1 MSVALRGNLEDFG
14 IADVFQLIGQ
24 QRKTGI
30 LEFTGADGRRVQ
42 LRFDRGAVVSAAPAE
57 SRTQGPLGEMFVRCG
72 FLTRDQ
78 VDALHAE
85 CGPSGQSLPR
95 LAVARGWIDEEKVEE
110 IEDLLT
116 RETIFGVLRW
126 SDGSF
131 DFRSQQVFHRRSFET
146 LLGAEQILMD
156 GLRMV
161 DEWQSFADLV
171 PSEDTVFRRMG
182 RFESYG
188 DQVSGGMARHLD
200 HAKRVFNLIDGRLEV
215 RRVIDLSLLGSFDA
229 MRALASLHEA
239 GAIEPLDTGSL
250 QKLRRRARP
259 AVLPRATARGWV
271 AALVPLALLAL
282 VAFATYWSNAAPPT
296 AGVFAIP
303 PSALDQVRD
312 DYATLRVS
320 HALEAYRFSSGGW
333 PERLALLSERGIL
346 DLDELA
352 SDQGRP
358 YYYAVRAE
366 GAMLLAPER

>member
-14 IADVFQLIGQ
+14 IADVFQLVGQ

-30 LEFTGADGRRVQ
+30 LEFTGTDGRQVQ
-42 LRFDRGAVVSAAPAE
+42 LRFDHGAIVSAAPAD
-57 SRTQGPLGEMFVRCG
+57 SRAHGSLGEMFVRCG

-78 VDALHAE
+78 VDALHTE
-85 CGPSGQSLPR
+85 CEPSGQSLPR
-95 LAVARGWIDEEKVEE
+95 LAVARGWIDEEKLEQ

-116 RETIFGVLRW
+116 RETIFEVLRW

-131 DFRSQQVFHRRSFET
+131 DFRSQQVFHRRAIET

-171 PSEDTVFRRMG
+171 PSEDTVFQRVG
-182 RFESYG
+182 RFETYR
-188 DQVSGGMARHLD
+188 DQVSGEMTRHLA
-200 HAKRVFNLIDGRLEV
+200 HAERVFYLIDGRLKV

-229 MRALASLHEA
+229 VRALAALHEA
-239 GAIEPLDTGSL
+239 GAVAPLDSGSL

-259 AVLPRATARGWV
+259 KVLPRADARGWV
-271 AALVPLALLAL
+271 ATLVPLTLLAL
-282 VAFATYWSNAAPPT
+282 VAFAIHGRNAAPPQP
-296 AGVFAIP
+296 GVYPIP
-303 PSALDQVRD
+303 PSALDLVRD

-320 HALEAYRFSSGGW
+320 HALEAYRFSGGHW
-333 PERLALLSERGIL
+333 PERLAQLSEHGIL
-346 DLDELA
+346 APDELA

-358 YYYAVRAE
+358 YYYVERAE
-366 GAMLLAPER
+366 GAVLLAPER